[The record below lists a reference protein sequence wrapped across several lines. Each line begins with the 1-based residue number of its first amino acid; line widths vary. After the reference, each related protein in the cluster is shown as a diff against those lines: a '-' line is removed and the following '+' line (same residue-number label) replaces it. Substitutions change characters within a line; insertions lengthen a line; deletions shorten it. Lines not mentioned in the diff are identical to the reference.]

1 MKTRFLVLFSFVG
14 LLNFSSSDFL
24 SFGEK
29 QDDSLDRFFVV
40 GDEFYKWK
48 NLQTGETIT
57 TEGTLTA
64 IIIEGLGAILIAA
77 FIIIYAIKRR
87 KSK

>member
-1 MKTRFLVLFSFVG
+1 MTTRFLVLFSFVG
-14 LLNFSSSDFL
+14 LLTFSSFDFV

-29 QDDSLDRFFVV
+29 HDDSSDSFFAV
-40 GDEFYKWK
+40 GDEFYKWQ

-57 TEGTLTA
+57 IEGTLTA
-64 IIIEGLGAILIAA
+64 IIVEGLGAILIVA

-87 KSK
+87 RSK

>member
-1 MKTRFLVLFSFVG
+1 MKIFLILFSFVG
-14 LLNFSSSDFL
+14 LLILSFGSV

-29 QDDSLDRFFVV
+29 QDNSSNSFFRV
-40 GDEFYKWK
+40 GDEFYIWQ

-64 IIIEGLGAILIAA
+64 IIIEGLGAILIVA
-77 FIIIYAIKRR
+77 FIVIYAIKKRR
-87 KSK
+87 SK